1 MLAAMEIMSGSW
13 ASKNSCFKGKLGEK
27 MSQFISKE
35 NVHEATDIPRIRSL
49 MANAERLGEDEL
61 VIKCKQRIFELAG
74 GDGNS
79 EIEKRLFQALA
90 AYEEILLEKH
100 GKAVK
105 ANYTKRKIRDKGVI
119 ATLTDWALDNKVTPG
134 FEALVSQGLED
145 FTGEKIVID
154 FADEF
159 PAAVVDAAKRK
170 FDLIK

>member
-1 MLAAMEIMSGSW
+1 
-13 ASKNSCFKGKLGEK
+13 
-27 MSQFISKE
+27 MSQFLTKD
-35 NVHEATDIPRIRSL
+35 NVNEANDVPRIRSL
-49 MANAERLGEDEL
+49 MANAERLGETEL
-61 VIKCKQRIFELAG
+61 VLKCKQRIFQLAG
-74 GDGNS
+74 GDGSS

-119 ATLTDWALDNKVTPG
+119 ATLTDWALDTKVTPG
-134 FEALVSQGLED
+134 FEALVSQGLAD

-159 PAAVVDAAKRK
+159 PIEVVEAARAK
-170 FDLIK
+170 FDNIQQIQLTSRN

>member
-1 MLAAMEIMSGSW
+1 MSV
-13 ASKNSCFKGKLGEK
+13 FVT
-27 MSQFISKE
+27 KE
-35 NVHEATDIPRIRSL
+35 NIHEATDVAKIRRL
-49 MANAERLGEDEL
+49 MENAKRLGEDQL

-119 ATLTDWALDNKVTPG
+119 KTLTDWALDTKLTPG
-134 FEALVSQGLED
+134 FEALVAQGLED

-159 PAAVVDAAKRK
+159 PDEVVEAAKRK
-170 FDLIK
+170 FELLK

>member
-1 MLAAMEIMSGSW
+1 MSG
-13 ASKNSCFKGKLGEK
+13 FVT
-27 MSQFISKE
+27 KE
-35 NVHEATDIPRIRSL
+35 NIYEATDVSKIRRL

-74 GDGNS
+74 GDGDS

-119 ATLTDWALDNKVTPG
+119 KTLTDWALDTKVTPG
-134 FEALVSQGLED
+134 FEALVSQGLEE

-159 PAAVVDAAKRK
+159 PSEVVEAARAKFNK
-170 FDLIK
+170 I

>member
-1 MLAAMEIMSGSW
+1 MLGFVT
-13 ASKNSCFKGKLGEK
+13 KD
-27 MSQFISKE
+27 
-35 NVHEATDIPRIRSL
+35 NVHEATDVAKIRRF
-49 MANAERLGEDEL
+49 MENAEPLGEDEL
-61 VIKCKQRIFELAG
+61 VRKCKQRIFELAG

-119 ATLTDWALDNKVTPG
+119 KTLTDWALDTKVTPG

-145 FTGEKIVID
+145 FTGEKILID

-159 PAAVVDAAKRK
+159 PDEVVEAAKRK
-170 FDLIK
+170 FELLK

>member
-1 MLAAMEIMSGSW
+1 MSHFVT
-13 ASKNSCFKGKLGEK
+13 KY
-27 MSQFISKE
+27 
-35 NVHEATDIPRIRSL
+35 NVHEAIDVSKIRSL
-49 MANAERLGEDEL
+49 MANAERLGEGEL
-61 VIKCKQRIFELAG
+61 VSKCKQRIFELAG
-74 GDGNS
+74 GNGNS

-119 ATLTDWALDNKVTPG
+119 KTLTDWAPDTKVTPG

-159 PAAVVDAAKRK
+159 PSEVVEAAKKK
-170 FDLIK
+170 FQNLLSKSQN

>member
-1 MLAAMEIMSGSW
+1 MLGFVT
-13 ASKNSCFKGKLGEK
+13 KD
-27 MSQFISKE
+27 
-35 NVHEATDIPRIRSL
+35 NVHEATDVAKIRRF
-49 MANAERLGEDEL
+49 MENAERLGEDEL
-61 VIKCKQRIFELAG
+61 VRKCKQRIFELAG

-119 ATLTDWALDNKVTPG
+119 KTLTDWALDTKVTPG

-145 FTGEKIVID
+145 FTGEKILID

-159 PAAVVDAAKRK
+159 PDEVVEAAKENSSS
-170 FDLIK
+170 

>member
-1 MLAAMEIMSGSW
+1 MSHFVT
-13 ASKNSCFKGKLGEK
+13 KD
-27 MSQFISKE
+27 
-35 NVHEATDIPRIRSL
+35 NVHEAIDVSKIRSL
-49 MANAERLGEDEL
+49 MANAERLGEGEL
-61 VIKCKQRIFELAG
+61 VSKCKQRIFELAG
-74 GDGNS
+74 GNGNS

-119 ATLTDWALDNKVTPG
+119 KTLTDWALDTKVTPG

-159 PAAVVDAAKRK
+159 PSEVVEAAKKK
-170 FDLIK
+170 FQNLLSKSQN

>member
-1 MLAAMEIMSGSW
+1 MLGFVT
-13 ASKNSCFKGKLGEK
+13 KD
-27 MSQFISKE
+27 
-35 NVHEATDIPRIRSL
+35 NVHEATDVAKIRRF
-49 MANAERLGEDEL
+49 MENAERLGEDEL
-61 VIKCKQRIFELAG
+61 VRKCKQRIFELAG

-119 ATLTDWALDNKVTPG
+119 KTLTDWALDTKVTPG

-145 FTGEKIVID
+145 FTGEKILID

-159 PAAVVDAAKRK
+159 PDEVVEAAKRK
-170 FDLIK
+170 FELLK

>member
-1 MLAAMEIMSGSW
+1 
-13 ASKNSCFKGKLGEK
+13 
-27 MSQFISKE
+27 MSQNKTVFVTKD
-35 NVHEATDIPRIRSL
+35 NVHEATDVPRIRSL

-61 VIKCKQRIFELAG
+61 VLKCKQRIFELAG
-74 GDGNS
+74 GDGSS

-100 GKAVK
+100 GRAVK
-105 ANYTKRKIRDKGVI
+105 ATYTERKIKDKGVI
-119 ATLTDWALDNKVTPG
+119 KTLTDWALDTKVTPG

-170 FDLIK
+170 FDLLK